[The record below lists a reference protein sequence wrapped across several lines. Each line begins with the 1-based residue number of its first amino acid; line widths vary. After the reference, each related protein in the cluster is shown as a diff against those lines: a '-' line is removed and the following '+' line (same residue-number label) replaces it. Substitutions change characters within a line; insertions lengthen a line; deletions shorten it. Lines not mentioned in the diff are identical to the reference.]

1 MRHTIKQPWK
11 AAVVGGLVL
20 AIGVALPFD
29 FGAGSN
35 QQSAFGAQK
44 GGGGGGRGGGGGGGR
59 SDGGGGGGRSGG
71 GGSGGGGGGGQVRGG
86 GGGGQSQGAPH
97 PGGAQRAPS
106 VNRTPSFSQPR
117 TQTPAPRATAP
128 RAGTTGPRT
137 GGSAGVRTDSTVR
150 PDRSPRIQGNV
161 TPNTAPNATTRR
173 TPGGT
178 TDRTTNRIG
187 TTDRST
193 NRIGTTDRTARRV
206 GTDSGRT
213 ANLAT
218 NNEIRLGRSRVNLGP
233 TDYRPAYSRHRFY
246 HGYWNN
252 HYAGGRGWWGGNYG
266 WGYPYWGWG
275 PYGYGFGVGFGY
287 GYWPVG
293 WGWGSWGLGS
303 FAYRSG
309 YLGYYNPYW
318 IDGSYTGFS
327 YAQPVPVVYD
337 RRDVNPSAEILDAAI
352 AAFKNNDY
360 DAALDIVNKGVA
372 QFPEDSVMH
381 EFRALVL
388 FARQDYQ
395 QAAATIHSVLA
406 VGPGWDWTT
415 LSSLY
420 VDVGIYTAQLRA
432 LEAFTRENPDDAGS
446 RFLLAYHYMSD
457 GYPDAAAQQLQR
469 VVQLKPDDR
478 VAQDVLKMVSPP
490 PQTAE
495 TKAIPRVARPGTEPT
510 PAQTEPRPEVTDPN
524 VPPPAEAGPPPKPI
538 DQAKIV
544 GTWKAAREDGSQFEL
559 TLADDKTFRW
569 KFAPKGQKPE
579 EFTGT
584 YTVEGNV
591 LALENKERGS
601 LIAAVTQQD
610 DGKFNF
616 KLMGAPPEDPGLNFS
631 R

>member
-1 MRHTIKQPWK
+1 M
-11 AAVVGGLVL
+11 GGLVL
-20 AIGVALPFD
+20 AIGAALPFD
-29 FGAGSN
+29 FGAGAT

-59 SDGGGGGGRSGG
+59 AGGG
-71 GGSGGGGGGGQVRGG
+71 GGGGGGGQVRGG
-86 GGGGQSQGAPH
+86 GGGGGQVRSGGGGGGQVRGAPH
-97 PGGAQRAPS
+97 PGGGQRAPS
-106 VNRTPSFSQPR
+106 VNRSPSFSQPR
-117 TQTPAPRATAP
+117 VQTPAPRTTSPRATAP
-128 RAGTTGPRT
+128 RT
-137 GGSAGVRTDSTVR
+137 GGGAGVRTDTTVR
-150 PDRSPRIQGNV
+150 PDRSTRIQGNV
-161 TPNTAPNATTRR
+161 AAPDGATRR
-173 TPGGT
+173 TPGVTGRT
-178 TDRTTNRIG
+178 TD
-187 TTDRST
+187 
-193 NRIGTTDRTARRV
+193 RIGTTDRTTRRI
-206 GTDSGRT
+206 GTGSGRS

-218 NNEIRLGRSRVNLGP
+218 NNEIRLGNTRVNLGP
-233 TDYRPAYSRHRFY
+233 TGYRPAYSRHRFY

-252 HYAGGRGWWGGNYG
+252 NYAGARWGYGGGGWWGGRYG
-266 WGYPYWGWG
+266 WGY

-303 FAYRSG
+303 FGYRSG
-309 YLGYYNPYW
+309 YVGYYNPYW
-318 IDGSYTGFS
+318 IDGSYTGYS
-327 YAQPVPVVYD
+327 YAQPIPVAYD
-337 RRDVNPSAEILDAAI
+337 QRDVNPSAEILDAAI

-360 DAALDIVNKGVA
+360 DQALDIVNKGVA

-457 GYPDAAAQQLQR
+457 GYPDAAATQLER
-469 VVQLKPDDR
+469 VVSLKPDDR
-478 VAQDVLKMVSPP
+478 VARDVLKMVSPP
-490 PQTAE
+490 PQTGEATE
-495 TKAIPRVARPGTEPT
+495 VPRVTQPRTEPA
-510 PAQTEPRPEVTDPN
+510 PSATEPRPADADRPT
-524 VPPPAEAGPPPKPI
+524 PAEAGPPPKPI
-538 DQAKIV
+538 DQARII
-544 GTWKAAREDGSQFEL
+544 GSWKAARDDGSQFEL

-569 KFAPKGQKPE
+569 KFTPKGQKPE

-601 LIAAVTQQD
+601 LIAAVTQD
-610 DGKFNF
+610 ADGKFNF

-631 R
+631 K